1 MNGTGPRQGRGGYTL
16 VALLVGIT
24 VASILI
30 AAVLPLASAQA
41 QREREAELI
50 FRGLQYAEGIRIF
63 RRRFGRP
70 PNSLK
75 ELLEVKPRSVR
86 KLWKDPMTK
95 VGDWGIISMAGTPV
109 TSGGGQGQGSGL
121 TPRPTPTPKP
131 TSPPGPFGPPG
142 AGGAGVPGADG
153 APIGPVL
160 GVYSKFK
167 GKAFRLWEG
176 RESYSE
182 WRFTEESLASLGGVA
197 GSGGGPGPGL
207 GGTGGGGSG
216 GAPPGGG
223 GK

>member
-1 MNGTGPRQGRGGYTL
+1 MNGTGPRQGRSGYTL

-50 FRGLQYAEGIRIF
+50 FRGLQYAEGIRVF

-95 VGDWGIISMAGTPV
+95 DGEWGVISMAGTPV
-109 TSGGGQGQGSGL
+109 TPGGGTGQGSGL
-121 TPRPTPTPKP
+121 TPRATPTPKP
-131 TSPPGPFGPPG
+131 TATPGPFGG
-142 AGGAGVPGADG
+142 TAQAGADG
-153 APIGPVL
+153 APAGPVM
-160 GVYSKFK
+160 GVYSKSTEK
-167 GKAFRLWEG
+167 GYRLWEG
-176 RESYSE
+176 RESYKD
-182 WRFTEESLASLGGVA
+182 WRFTEESLALKPGEGGA
-197 GSGGGPGPGL
+197 GAGPGPGI
-207 GGTGGGGSG
+207 GGTGP
-216 GAPPGGG
+216 APPGGG
-223 GK
+223 RN

>member
-1 MNGTGPRQGRGGYTL
+1 MSVAGPRKGRGGYTL

-63 RRRFGRP
+63 RRRFGRF

-95 VGDWGIISMAGTPV
+95 DGEWGIISMAGTPV
-109 TSGGGQGQGSGL
+109 AQGTGTGSGL
-121 TPRPTPTPKP
+121 KPRPTPTPRP
-131 TSPPGPFGPPG
+131 TSPPSPFGPPG
-142 AGGAGVPGADG
+142 AGGAGLPGVGG
-153 APIGPVL
+153 APAGPVM
-160 GVYSKFK
+160 GVYSKFTGK
-167 GKAFRLWEG
+167 GFRLWEG

-182 WRFTEESLASLGGVA
+182 WRFTEESLALKPGEG
-197 GSGGGPGPGL
+197 GSGGGPGPGV
-207 GGTGGGGSG
+207 GGV
-216 GAPPGGG
+216 G
-223 GK
+223 GKN

>member
-1 MNGTGPRQGRGGYTL
+1 MNAGGPRQGRGGYTL

-75 ELLEVKPRSVR
+75 ELLDVKPRSVR

-95 VGDWGIISMAGTPV
+95 DGEWGIISMAGTPV
-109 TSGGGQGQGSGL
+109 TTGGGGGSGSL
-121 TPRPTPTPKP
+121 SPRPTPTPKP
-131 TSPPGPFGPPG
+131 TATPGPFGTTPQ
-142 AGGAGVPGADG
+142 PGADG
-153 APIGPVL
+153 APAGPVL

-167 GKAFRLWEG
+167 GKGFRLWEG
-176 RESYSE
+176 RESYSD
-182 WRFTEESLASLGGVA
+182 WRFTEESLATLGGVA
-197 GSGGGPGPGL
+197 GSGGGPGPG
-207 GGTGGGGSG
+207 G
-216 GAPPGGG
+216 PPGGG
-223 GK
+223 K